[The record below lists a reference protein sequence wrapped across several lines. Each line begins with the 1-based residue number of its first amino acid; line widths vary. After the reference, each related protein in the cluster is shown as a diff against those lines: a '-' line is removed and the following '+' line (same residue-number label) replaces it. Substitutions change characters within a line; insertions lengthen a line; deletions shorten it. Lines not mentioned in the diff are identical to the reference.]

1 MATEAYDVVRSLR
14 ELLQSGERREQSRVE
29 TALAGMQ
36 FAQQKKM
43 QDVQLAGQQLQFLQ
57 TVNAQQKQSAAI
69 GFINDSG
76 LGLLYSA
83 AEDEED
89 KTKAVE
95 NAFSELTKP
104 PKIKKGVNKGGY
116 GFSGNDANRI
126 IGAIWASKAG
136 SHDEILSIANELNTK
151 LTSPGELSKE
161 DNQFLKGFVQ
171 TGYISP
177 QEYEYR
183 FQESG
188 KLQSLSKVVQNS
200 ADIAAEMYE
209 YGTGEF
215 EIQRDIKMFEPEDV
229 GMDWQSAIS
238 EFEKSGSS
246 MRPTTTDISPQ
257 IAEIETLKKSVATKE
272 QDMSLIEL
280 EIQNLQELSQANL
293 ITDSQQDRLD
303 SIPLQIQRYEEEI
316 EDLASKINSR
326 KQDLSITSALAVKE
340 AFQETGSETA
350 ADWSSEYD
358 MKELSTLLSKY
369 HGKISEDVLA
379 GKAGAIFKESMVVG
393 GKLKGAPISDKMQ
406 LWGLAKKIDESR
418 TLGSIKTAFQEKI
431 GMDNPYAPGYK
442 KEGWSMK
449 MMNPQVWASMKLLNK

>member
-14 ELLQSGERREQSRVE
+14 ELLQSGERREQFKVE

-83 AEDEED
+83 SEDEED
-89 KTKAVE
+89 KTSAVE
-95 NAFSELTKP
+95 KAFDELTKA
-104 PKIKKGVNKGGY
+104 PKIKKGINKGGY

-136 SHDEILSIANELNTK
+136 SHDEILNIANELNTK
-151 LTSPGELSKE
+151 LTSPGDLSSE
-161 DNQFLKGFVQ
+161 DDKFVRSFMN
-171 TGYISP
+171 TGYITP

-215 EIQRDIKMFEPEDV
+215 EIQRDIGMFEPKDV
-229 GMDWQSAIS
+229 GMDWKSAIAQ
-238 EFEKSGSS
+238 FEKSGSQ
-246 MRPTTTDISPQ
+246 MRPATSDISPQ
-257 IAEIETLKKSVATKE
+257 IAEIETLKKSAGTKE
-272 QDMSLIEL
+272 KDMSLIEL
-280 EIQNLQELSQANL
+280 ELQNLQELSQSNL
-293 ITDSQQDRLD
+293 ITDTQQDRLD
-303 SIPLQIQRYEEEI
+303 LIPLEIQRYEEEI
-316 EDLASKINSR
+316 EDLASKIQSR
-326 KQDLSITSALAVKE
+326 TQDLSVTSALSVKE
-340 AFQETGSETA
+340 AFQETGSERA

-369 HGKISEDVLA
+369 DAKISEDVLA
-379 GKAGAIFKESMVVG
+379 GKAGTIFMESINAG
-393 GKLKGAPISDKMQ
+393 GKLKGAPMSDKMQ
-406 LWGLAKKIDESR
+406 LWSLAKKIDESR
-418 TLGSIKTAFQEKI
+418 TLGSIKTSYEEMI

-442 KEGWSMK
+442 KPGWMGK
-449 MMNPQVWASMKLLNK
+449 EE